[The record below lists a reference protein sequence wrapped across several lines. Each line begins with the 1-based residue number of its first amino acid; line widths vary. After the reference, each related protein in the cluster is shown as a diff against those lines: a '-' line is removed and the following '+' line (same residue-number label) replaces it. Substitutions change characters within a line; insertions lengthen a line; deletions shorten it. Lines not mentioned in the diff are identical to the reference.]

1 MPDSECMRIRLKT
14 GMTDKF
20 IGWAKQLPNRMNE
33 VEDGM
38 REQGVI
44 AEHIFLERCSDG
56 DFIVFYVK
64 SDDLARTRDIFQ
76 RSQRKIDLEFKEIVD
91 ETWDR
96 SQVSRL
102 ELVMEL

>member
-1 MPDSECMRIRLKT
+1 MPESECMRIRLKT

-20 IGWAKQLPNRMNE
+20 LAWAKQLPNRMDE
-33 VEDGM
+33 VKIGM
-38 REQGVI
+38 HEQGII
-44 AEHIFLERCSDG
+44 AEHIFLERSTEG

-64 SDDLARTRDIFQ
+64 ADDLVKTRDIFQ
-76 RSQRKIDLEFKEIVD
+76 RSQRTIDVEFRHIVD

-102 ELVMEL
+102 EPVMEL